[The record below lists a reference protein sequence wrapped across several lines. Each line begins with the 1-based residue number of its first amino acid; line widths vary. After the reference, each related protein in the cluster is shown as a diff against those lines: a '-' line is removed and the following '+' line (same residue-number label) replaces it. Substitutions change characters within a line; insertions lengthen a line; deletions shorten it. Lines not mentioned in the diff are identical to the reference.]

1 MKKSAFALLLL
12 SITFASCSKKAIQT
26 AQTDM
31 LMQVITDG
39 TWYVF
44 TYTEAGVDITAN
56 FANYFFKFNTNTAV
70 DGSLNGTVTSGTWS
84 GSISTQTIVANF
96 PGAGAPLR
104 KLNGT
109 WLIKDS
115 YLDYVKAELTVSGV
129 LKQLYLKK
137 RP

>member
-1 MKKSAFALLLL
+1 MKKSVFAVLLL
-12 SITFASCSKKAIQT
+12 SFMFAFCSKKAIEN

-44 TYTEAGVDITAN
+44 NYTEAGVDITAN
-56 FANYFFKFNTNTAV
+56 FANYIFKFNTNNTV
-70 DGSLNGTVTSGTWS
+70 DGNWNGTVTSGTWS
-84 GSISTQTIVANF
+84 GSISSQTIVANF
-96 PGAGAPLR
+96 PSAGAPLS

-129 LKQLYLKK
+129 LKQLHLKK

>member
-1 MKKSAFALLLL
+1 MKKSTLALLLL
-12 SITFASCSKKAIQT
+12 TITFAGCSKKAVQN
-26 AQTDM
+26 AQSDM

-44 TYTEAGVDITAN
+44 NYTEAGVDITAN
-56 FANYFFKFNTNTAV
+56 FANYVFKFNTNNTV
-70 DGSLNGTVTSGTWS
+70 DGSLNGAVTSGTWS
-84 GSISTQTIVANF
+84 SSISSQTIVANF
-96 PGAGAPLR
+96 PSAGAPLS

-129 LKQLYLKK
+129 LKQLHLKK

>member
-1 MKKSAFALLLL
+1 MKKSVFALLLL
-12 SITFASCSKKAIQT
+12 SYLFAGCSKKAIQN
-26 AQTDM
+26 AQSDM

-44 TYTEAGVDITAN
+44 NYTEAGVDITAN
-56 FANYFFKFNTNTAV
+56 FANYIFKFNANNTV

-96 PGAGAPLR
+96 PGAGAPLS

-129 LKQLYLKK
+129 LKQLHLKK
-137 RP
+137 SP

>member
-1 MKKSAFALLLL
+1 MKKNLLALLLL
-12 SITFASCSKKAIQT
+12 TLTFTGCSKKAIEN

-44 TYTEAGVDITAN
+44 NYTEAGVDITAN
-56 FANYFFKFNTNTAV
+56 FANYIFKFNSNNTV
-70 DGSLNGTVTSGTWS
+70 DATLNGGVTSGTWS
-84 GSISTQTIVANF
+84 GSISTATIVANF
-96 PGAGAPLR
+96 PSAGAPLS

-115 YLDYVKAELTVSGV
+115 YLDYVKAELTISGV